1 MRGIHKTDDLDMW
14 FDKMGGLMV
23 LDDLMEEGGNDK
35 CVLDLLTT
43 SLGVCHKKILV
54 FVSLHVDI

>member
-1 MRGIHKTDDLDMW
+1 MELGRTGETPGRHGGEPAMRAIHKTDDLDMW

-35 CVLDLLTT
+35 CV
-43 SLGVCHKKILV
+43 
-54 FVSLHVDI
+54 